1 MKIIIPNFDV
11 PIFKYIAQCLETI
24 TNDNLTVL
32 YWNPSIIP
40 MIDMFDEL
48 SPNVVF
54 LHESQLDEAFKIVCK
69 DFNFK
74 YVVFVSGETALPA
87 NLAQSPHAI
96 IAPSDAKVAF
106 NDHHVICM
114 RPMANIPAI
123 HDAQY
128 VENLKSEIL
137 IDTTHVNIDDELLK
151 LLSYLIAS
159 HHTKIIGDNALP
171 LHQYMGKVT
180 MSERANFIKST
191 DIFLDIGTGGHYLDA
206 AYLQVAALTTHP
218 TNSIILNFNNLST
231 LQTHLNTLINK
242 ELVKKQYITQCYSNV
257 CEKNTSYHFSS
268 ELFNLISESDIAK
281 TLSEYMKGI
290 TC

>member
-1 MKIIIPNFDV
+1 MKIIIPNIDI

-24 TNDNLTVL
+24 ASDNLNVL
-32 YWNPSIIP
+32 YWNPSIVP
-40 MIDMFDEL
+40 VIDMFDEL
-48 SPNVVF
+48 NPSVVF
-54 LHESQLDEAFKIVCK
+54 LHESQLDEAFKIVCR

-87 NLAQSPHAI
+87 DLAHPPHAI
-96 IAPSDAKVAF
+96 IALPDSKAVF
-106 NDHHVICM
+106 NDHPLMYV
-114 RPMANIPAI
+114 RPIANIPAI
-123 HDAQY
+123 HNAQY

-151 LLSYLIAS
+151 LLSYLIAT

-191 DIFLDIGTGGHYLDA
+191 NIFLDLGTGEGYLDA
-206 AYLQVAALTTHP
+206 AYLKVAALTTLS
-218 TNSIILNFNNLST
+218 TNSIILNFNNLSA
-231 LQTHLNTLINK
+231 LQTHLDILINK
-242 ELVKKQYITQCYSNV
+242 DLVKKQYIAQCYSNV

-281 TLSEYMKGI
+281 TLLEYMKGI

>member
-24 TNDNLTVL
+24 ASDNLNVL
-32 YWNPSIIP
+32 YWNPSIVPI
-40 MIDMFDEL
+40 IDMFDEL
-48 SPNVVF
+48 NPSVVF
-54 LHESQLDEAFKIVCK
+54 LHESQLDESFKIVCR
-69 DFNFK
+69 DFDFK
-74 YVVFVSGETALPA
+74 YVVFVNGETALPA
-87 NLAQSPHAI
+87 DLAHPPHAI
-96 IAPSDAKVAF
+96 IALPDSKVAF
-106 NDHHVICM
+106 NDHPVIRI
-114 RPMANIPAI
+114 RPIANIPEI
-123 HDAQY
+123 HNARY

-151 LLSYLIAS
+151 LLSYLIAT

-191 DIFLDIGTGGHYLDA
+191 NIFLDIGTDGHYLDA
-206 AYLQVAALTTHP
+206 AYLKVAALTTHS
-218 TNSIILNFNNLST
+218 TSSVVLNFNNLST
-231 LQTHLNTLINK
+231 LQTHLGTLINK
-242 ELVKKQYITQCYSNV
+242 DLVQQQYINQCYSHV
-257 CEKNTSYHFSS
+257 CEKNASYHFSS

-281 TLSEYMKGI
+281 TLLEYMKGI

>member
-11 PIFKYIAQCLETI
+11 PIFKYMAQCLETI
-24 TNDNLTVL
+24 TNDNLNVL

-40 MIDMFDEL
+40 IIDMFDEL

-74 YVVFVSGETALPA
+74 YIVFVSGETTLPA
-87 NLAQSPHAI
+87 NLIQPPHAV
-96 IAPSDAKVAF
+96 IAPLDSKVAF
-106 NDHHVICM
+106 NDHQVICI

-123 HDAQY
+123 HNAQY

-171 LHQYMGKVT
+171 LHQYIGKVT

-191 DIFLDIGTGGHYLDA
+191 NIFLDIGTGGRYLDA
-206 AYLQVAALTTHP
+206 AYLKVAALTTHP
-218 TNSIILNFNNLST
+218 TNSVVLNFNNLST

-268 ELFNLISESDIAK
+268 ELFNLINESDIAK
-281 TLSEYMKGI
+281 TLLEYMKGI